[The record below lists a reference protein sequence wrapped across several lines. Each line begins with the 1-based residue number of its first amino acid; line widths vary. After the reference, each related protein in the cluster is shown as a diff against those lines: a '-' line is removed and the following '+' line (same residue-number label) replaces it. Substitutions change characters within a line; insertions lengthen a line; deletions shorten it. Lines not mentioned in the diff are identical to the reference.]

1 MFKNVR
7 SGIAAASIN
16 FAVVLILISSCSP
29 RPDGGGT
36 VRIGGLLPLSGDAA
50 VWGVSMKEGIDLAA
64 EEINS
69 QRGASKP
76 KIEMHYEDDRGL
88 PSDGV
93 AGAQKL
99 IGADKV
105 KGLVGVANSSVAL
118 AIIPIIDTNKVVFVS
133 GGASSPKLSGASKYF
148 FRTWPSDLAEGIAM
162 ARYAKQKLDIARVAI
177 LYINNEYGIGLRD
190 PFTQEFEAL
199 GGSIVSQETFAQ
211 EATDF
216 RTQLVSIRRVNP
228 QAVYLVGNPREM
240 ARCLK
245 QARELGLKTQF
256 LSVSGLVDPEVVN
269 IAGAAAEGVILTDA
283 SFDPAS
289 QNPETQKFLSRFMQK
304 YGKDPGMLAV
314 TGYDALRVLI
324 HAFDETGGDPTA
336 MAASLRGLKGFPG
349 AAGTIS
355 FDDKGD
361 VSRPV
366 RISTVKDGKF
376 VTKEYLQ

>member
-1 MFKNVR
+1 MFRNVR
-7 SGIAAASIN
+7 SGIAVLSVN
-16 FAVVLILISSCSP
+16 FALVLVLINSCSP
-29 RPDGGGT
+29 GPADNST
-36 VRIGGLLPLSGDAA
+36 VRVGGLLPLSGDAA
-50 VWGVSMKEGIDLAA
+50 VWGVSMKEGIDLAT

-69 QRGASKP
+69 NRGTKP

-88 PSDGV
+88 PKDGV
-93 AGAQKL
+93 AAAQKL
-99 IGADKV
+99 ISVDKV

-118 AIIPIIDTNKVVFVS
+118 AIIPIIDANNIVFVS

-148 FRTWPSDLAEGIAM
+148 FRTWPSDLAEAIAM
-162 ARYAKQKLDIARVAI
+162 ARYAKQKLNLSRIAI

-190 PFTQEFEAL
+190 PFKRQFESM

-216 RTQLVSIRRVNP
+216 RTQLVSIRSSNP
-228 QAVYLVGNPREM
+228 EAAYLVGNPREM

-245 QARELGLKTQF
+245 QARELGLKNQF
-256 LSVSGLVDPEVVN
+256 LSVSGLVDPEVIN
-269 IAGAAAEGVILTDA
+269 IAGTAAEGVILTDA

-289 QNPETQKFLSRFMQK
+289 QNPETQKFISRYKQK

-314 TGYDALRVLI
+314 TGYDALRVFV

-336 MAASLRGLKGFPG
+336 MVASLRGLKGFPG
-349 AAGTIS
+349 AAGAIS

-366 RISTVKDGKF
+366 RISTIKDGKF

>member
-1 MFKNVR
+1 MLKNVR
-7 SGIAAASIN
+7 RGVVAASLN
-16 FAVVLILISSCSP
+16 FAVILILLGSCSP
-29 RPDGGGT
+29 KPSGV

-69 QRGASKP
+69 DRGASKP

-88 PSDGV
+88 PNDGV
-93 AGAQKL
+93 TGAQKL
-99 IGADKV
+99 MGVDKV

-118 AIIPIIDTNKVVFVS
+118 AIIPIIESNRVLFVS

-148 FRTWPSDLAEGIAM
+148 FRTWPSDLAEAIAM
-162 ARYAKQKLDIARVAI
+162 ARYSKRKLNVGRIAI
-177 LYINNEYGIGLRD
+177 LYINNEYGVGLRD
-190 PFTQEFEAL
+190 PFKQEFEAL
-199 GGSIVSQETFAQ
+199 GGIIVSQQTFAQ

-216 RTQLVSIRRVNP
+216 RTQLVSIRSANP
-228 QAVYLVGNPREM
+228 EAVYLIGNPREM

-283 SFDPAS
+283 SFDPTS
-289 QNPETQKFLSRFMQK
+289 QNPETQRFLFRFKQK

-324 HAFDETGGDPTA
+324 HALDETGGEPTA
-336 MAASLRGLKGFPG
+336 MAASLRGLKEFPG

-366 RISTVKDGKF
+366 RISTVKDRKF